1 MELFFE
7 NEVITIHYLEDINT
21 IKAVWKKQ
29 PSNEQYRDGFLKCL
43 DSVEKYTPLHWLS
56 DISKQG
62 IIGSESRQWMEQNTL
77 PKVIKMGLKN
87 VAVIVDQ
94 DIFKNYYLNR
104 IKKTGES
111 LINMEYFASQEDALE
126 WIKNL

>member
-29 PSNEQYRDGFLKCL
+29 STNEQYREGFLKCL
-43 DSVEKYTPLHWLS
+43 DSVKKYTPLHWLS

-77 PKVIKMGLKN
+77 PKVIEMGLKN

-111 LINMEYFASQEDALE
+111 RMNMEYFASQEDALE
-126 WIKNL
+126 WIKKL